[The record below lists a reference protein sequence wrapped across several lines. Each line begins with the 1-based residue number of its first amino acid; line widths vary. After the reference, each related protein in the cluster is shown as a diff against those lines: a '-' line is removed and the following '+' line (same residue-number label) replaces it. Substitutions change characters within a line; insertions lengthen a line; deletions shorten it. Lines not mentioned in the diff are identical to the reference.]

1 MELGMGMK
9 MRKRMEPG
17 MGFGIRM
24 VPGMGLGL
32 SSPAQHW
39 GNHCK
44 VMLAEGQSPSQP
56 MSGTST
62 AVQVSQGCYGPT
74 PALRAILAQQTAFIC
89 PTSQPVCTGSLFY
102 HRTTLNSAPFGSPL
116 GEKSVINKGG
126 VTLLY
131 SFSKRWSRTRT
142 KSS

>member
-1 MELGMGMK
+1 MGLGMEVGIRVK
-9 MRKRMEPG
+9 MRRRMGPG

-24 VPGMGLGL
+24 VPGIGLGL
-32 SSPAQHW
+32 SSPGTGAQHW
-39 GNHCK
+39 GNHCQ
-44 VMLAEGQSPSQP
+44 VMLAEGQSTSQP

-102 HRTTLNSAPFGSPL
+102 HRTTLNSALFGAL
-116 GEKSVINKGG
+116 
-126 VTLLY
+126 
-131 SFSKRWSRTRT
+131 
-142 KSS
+142 